1 MEITNNVSSIRAHQ
15 TVLDNSANNVANVNT
30 ERFVPTESTINGGE
44 NGSVRTN
51 LETATDN
58 GSTMSQTDLT
68 NEVTDQIVAERGVEA
83 NAEVIRT
90 QDQMYGSLL
99 DITV

>member
-1 MEITNNVSSIRAHQ
+1 MEITNNVSSILAHQ

-30 ERFVPTESTINGGE
+30 ERFVPAESTIGGAGNGA
-44 NGSVRTN
+44 VRTN

-58 GSTMSQTDLT
+58 GSTTSQTDLT

-83 NAEVIRT
+83 NAEAIRT